1 MKIKDS
7 LQITSLKKINIYVV
21 WFIKYKFE
29 YYVKG
34 VFYQMYS
41 QLSIDDRS
49 SGWSYKQENKYQI
62 KHTLTGKQTCT
73 VYS

>member
-7 LQITSLKKINIYVV
+7 LRITSLKKINIYVV

-62 KHTLTGKQTCT
+62 KHTLTGKHTCT